1 MVTDGDGEHTAYGQ
15 VPIDGTWIHVAATIS
30 GTAGSTNGTGKLF
43 VNGNL
48 VGTKT
53 NMYVPA
59 VMTRNNQYLGKSNWN
74 DPYLNAKMDE
84 FRIWNYVRS
93 QQEIQATMNN
103 TLTGSESGLVA
114 YYKMNDGSGTSL
126 ADSSSNSYTATLN
139 NMTDSDWIRGNASF
153 SDSPSS
159 MTFALDPSD
168 NLTVGTTYLTRVT
181 TGVKDAS
188 GNSMSSQ
195 YDNSNGFTTVSFQPQ
210 TKAELQTAVDL
221 WTCSYES
228 TSCNNN
234 LALATYGEIN
244 TWDVSLI
251 TDMSYLFQEKRT
263 FNDNI
268 SLWNVSNV
276 TNMTLI
282 FFRANEFN
290 QDISGWNVSNV
301 TSMNGMFQYA
311 NEFNQDISGWDVS
324 NVTNMYKMFIG
335 DLDFNHD
342 ISGWDVSNVTTTEY
356 MFMTAHSFNQDISG
370 WDVSNV
376 SNMGSMFYSALSFN
390 QDISG
395 WDVSSVTIMGQ
406 MFRGA
411 NAFNQDLSDWDVS
424 NVTSFGNMFYAQST
438 LSDANKCLIHT
449 DFDNNSNWPYDWSG
463 SCE

>member
-1 MVTDGDGEHTAYGQ
+1 MAASKKFKAPNKPGDLWTVFEFNNSSGVTRIRTVGSESSSANVDNHGSSLDTTAPTVTSVSTTADNQSAVSITDNITVTFSEAMDYTSITTNIDNSSCYGTLMVSSDNFSNCVQMASPNKALDFDGTNDYVDVGDFSLGGSLTFEAWMQYDSRATWSRVFDFGENGASDDNIWLGLAGSSGTIRFEILSGSSKSMVTDGDGEHTAYGQ

-126 ADSSSNSYTATLN
+126 ADSSSNSNTATLN
-139 NMTDSDWIRGNASF
+139 NMTDSDWIQGNASF

-159 MTFALDPSD
+159 MTFTLDPSD

-188 GNSMSSQ
+188 GNAMSSQ

-228 TSCNNN
+228 TSCDNN

-251 TDMSYLFQEKRT
+251 T
-263 FNDNI
+263 
-268 SLWNVSNV
+268 
-276 TNMTLI
+276 
-282 FFRANEFN
+282 
-290 QDISGWNVSNV
+290 
-301 TSMNGMFQYA
+301 SM
-311 NEFNQDISGWDVS
+311 D
-324 NVTNMYKMFIG
+324 KFI
-335 DLDFNHD
+335 
-342 ISGWDVSNVTTTEY
+342 
-356 MFMTAHSFNQDISG
+356 
-370 WDVSNV
+370 
-376 SNMGSMFYSALSFN
+376 
-390 QDISG
+390 
-395 WDVSSVTIMGQ
+395 
-406 MFRGA
+406 
-411 NAFNQDLSDWDVS
+411 
-424 NVTSFGNMFYAQST
+424 
-438 LSDANKCLIHT
+438 
-449 DFDNNSNWPYDWSG
+449 
-463 SCE
+463 